1 MNIPLGI
8 DRRQFVVAGGLALL
22 AAGAPAFA
30 RSGPAAPTTPFTLGV
45 ASGDPVPDG
54 FVLWTR
60 LAADPLA
67 SDGQGGLLAPARV
80 LWEVAEDE
88 AMRHVVRTG
97 QAVADARFAH
107 SVHVE
112 VDGLKPDRPYWYR
125 FTSLGHQSVIGRART
140 APAPNARVERLT
152 LGMAT
157 CAHWELGYFAAY
169 RHLAAE
175 RPDLVLFLGD
185 YIYEYSYRGDRAKG
199 RTVRAHDRQDDVVDL
214 AGYRNR
220 YALYKTDPDLQALH
234 AIAPCLMT
242 WDDHEVQNDY
252 SNRWSQDP
260 KVATED
266 FLRRRAAAYRAFY
279 EHMPLRARS
288 RPHGPDMRIYDRLR
302 YGDLAELLVLDGR
315 QYRSIQPCPTPTWR
329 GGHVAPDTC
338 PDMTDPS
345 RTMLGARQERWLHNG
360 FKRADARWTVVVQDL
375 LVAPIEQ
382 TGKDGQEGH
391 FTDGWDGYQANRGR
405 MLDALAASRAPN
417 PVFLGGDIHS
427 FWATDLKTDFR
438 KDGAPVV
445 ASEFVAAAISQ
456 EGPPKGAFD
465 QVQARNPHVRYVDLQ
480 TNGYA
485 TLTLT
490 REAIETR
497 FQAISDRKDPAA
509 TVRALQ
515 RFAVE
520 AGRPGVQLA

>member
-1 MNIPLGI
+1 MNSPPL
-8 DRRQFVVAGGLALL
+8 DRRQILLSGGLALL
-22 AAGAPAFA
+22 AAGAPAYVRA
-30 RSGPAAPTTPFTLGV
+30 GPTAPRTPFTLGV
-45 ASGDPVPDG
+45 ASGDPVPHG

-60 LAADPLA
+60 LAPDPLA
-67 SDGQGGLLAPARV
+67 VDGRGGMDGPVSV

-88 AMRHVVRTG
+88 AMRRVVQAGR
-97 QAVADARFAH
+97 AVADARFAH
-107 SVHVE
+107 SAHVE
-112 VDGLKPDRPYWYR
+112 VAGLKPGRPYWYR
-125 FTSLGHQSVIGRART
+125 FTSQGHQSAIGQAST
-140 APAPNARVERLT
+140 APAPDTKVDRLT

-157 CAHWELGYFAAY
+157 CAHWELGWFSAY

-175 RPDLVLFLGD
+175 RPDLILFLGD

-199 RTVRAHDRQDDVVDL
+199 RTVRAHDRQEDVVDL

-260 KVATED
+260 KVSTDA

-279 EHMPLRARS
+279 EHMPLRRRS

-302 YGDLAELLVLDGR
+302 YGDLAEFLVLDGR

-329 GGHVAPDTC
+329 GGHVVPESC
-338 PDMTDPS
+338 PDMTDAS
-345 RTMLGARQERWLHNG
+345 RTMLGTRQERWLYDG

-375 LVAPIEQ
+375 LVAPVDQ

-391 FTDGWDGYQANRGR
+391 FTDGWDGYQANRTR

-438 KDGAPVV
+438 KPSSSPV

-456 EGPPKGAFD
+456 ENPPKGVFYDA
-465 QVQARNPHVRYVDLQ
+465 QARNPHIRYVDLQ

-485 TLTLT
+485 SLTLT
-490 REAIETR
+490 RDRIETR
-497 FQAISDRKDPAA
+497 FQAISDRKDPNAG
-509 TVRALQ
+509 VRTLQ